1 MRCGRFQK
9 PSSATII
16 FSAKFRIFY
25 ILGST
30 HETYRSPL
38 SKRKTT
44 HSGVGGKKHSNDLAV
59 TPAHISW
66 CLSPGIRYGTVGFR
80 KKMAVVATSKKKTYV
95 PKC

>member
-9 PSSATII
+9 PSSATIM

-25 ILGST
+25 ILGLT

-44 HSGVGGKKHSNDLAV
+44 HSGVGGKKQSNDLAV

-66 CLSPGIRYGTVGFR
+66 CLSPGLYGMPMECSAPSSDG
-80 KKMAVVATSKKKTYV
+80 
-95 PKC
+95 

>member
-25 ILGST
+25 IWVDSRNLPQPFT
-30 HETYRSPL
+30 
-38 SKRKTT
+38 KRKTT
-44 HSGVGGKKHSNDLAV
+44 HSGVGGKKQSNDLAV

-66 CLSPGIRYGTVGFR
+66 CLSPGIRYGTIVSSVI
-80 KKMAVVATSKKKTYV
+80 K
-95 PKC
+95 